1 MASVP
6 LSLRVLFCAVLAAA
20 AAGCGGGGGGGD
32 VPAPPPAP
40 TPVPP
45 PPPPPPG
52 PPPAPA
58 PGAAASAQGFWSGQ
72 ANAQTFVSSVILAE
86 GPVMQVSQ
94 TAGLT
99 TLVIGT
105 VNSQDASFS
114 ITGRSYNLNTGVQSG
129 YAASGTVVP
138 KATLAF
144 APAGGAAGYT
154 LAYSSA
160 YETPANLADVTGR
173 WRTSFAGGTLVLTLD
188 VASSGAITGSNTS
201 GCNYSGSLAPHAGG
215 VAVYDLRLTEACPN
229 VAAVQFTG
237 IATLYANKTILSA
250 GFASNDLTTAN
261 AFQATR

>member
-1 MASVP
+1 MKPVP
-6 LSLRVLFCAVLAAA
+6 TSLRLLFYVAFAAA
-20 AAGCGGGGGGGD
+20 ASGCGSGGGGGGA
-32 VPAPPPAP
+32 PAPA
-40 TPVPP
+40 PVPT
-45 PPPPPPG
+45 

-58 PGAAASAQGFWSGQ
+58 PAPGIAGAAQGFWSGQ
-72 ANAQTFVSSVILAE
+72 PNAQTFVSSVILAE

-105 VNSQDASFS
+105 VNTQDANFS
-114 ITGRSYNLNTGVQSG
+114 VTGRSYNLNTGVQSA

-138 KATLAF
+138 KGTLTF
-144 APAGGAAGYT
+144 APAAGAPGYA

-173 WRTSFAGGTLVLTLD
+173 WRASFSGGTLVLTLD

-215 VAVYDLRLTEACPN
+215 VAVYDLRLTEACSN

-250 GFASNDLTTAN
+250 GFATNDLSTAN